1 MNPERFVERA
11 LQFDRDGDGKLNKDE
26 LIEFARSMPGRGQ
39 GGGMMGGGFGP
50 GGPGGG
56 FGGPGG
62 PGGGFGGPRG
72 GQGPEGRRGDGEAP
86 QRPRRPE

>member
-39 GGGMMGGGFGP
+39 GGGMMGGGFGGP
-50 GGPGGG
+50 GGPGG
-56 FGGPGG
+56 FGGPG
-62 PGGGFGGPRG
+62 G
-72 GQGPEGRRGDGEAP
+72 GQGPEGRRGGGEAP